1 MLLYDLAS
9 VLDDALVVGLAVVTP
24 SRRRLSPRDGRGL
37 QLASGLVLV
46 GLGAWLLAI
55 DA

>member
-24 SRRRLSPRDGRGL
+24 SRRMLSPRDGRGL